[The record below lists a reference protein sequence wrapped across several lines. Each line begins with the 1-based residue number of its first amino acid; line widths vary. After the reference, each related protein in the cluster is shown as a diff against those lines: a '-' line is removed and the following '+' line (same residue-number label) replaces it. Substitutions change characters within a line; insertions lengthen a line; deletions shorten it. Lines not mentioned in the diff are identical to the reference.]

1 MIVSVET
8 EARASGLR
16 LLGNRRGSPRG
27 HIATRPFRTE
37 SFLLKVYYYNL
48 LLIIAAVVGKAS
60 TSCRERYIRPSV
72 CCWCRSSD
80 AGPGPETGRCLSWC
94 RGGVRRAPLTAS
106 AAECQ
111 VRGHVTTDESRSR
124 ATESGGCRLV
134 VCGGPHGRGRER
146 GGEEAGAPRADFPG
160 RPGGARRPPRRLPIA
175 AAPPGVPGERQRS
188 GRVGGLPGTG
198 EAPAAPQ
205 PGAATGASRREELS
219 CRAEVC
225 LQRAPPTCSSP
236 LPDAVFTVASCGS
249 PAARQTLLLF
259 LFVEHADP
267 FQSELGDFV
276 ASAETVQQNL
286 DPLLRY
292 NEEAVM
298 SAIHLLLDSA
308 LQDWLKA
315 QKAQARLR
323 SALPVILSSVA
334 SVVSSSACLDFRTSC
349 FRSMKVRDTQELV
362 ASVRQ
367 SLVRVTEARFLPSH
381 RSDHRRL
388 PPDVAADAAAPIRGH
403 REERGDEDE
412 AEEEDM
418 DAVLRSRSP
427 EEEVPPG
434 ELDGAGR
441 HWGTEARKPRRPG
454 ARRRASPPC
463 TAPDQS
469 RPSPSKRRPCPVA
482 PALQEDEV
490 LWLQGISSLPEW
502 E

>member
-1 MIVSVET
+1 M
-8 EARASGLR
+8 
-16 LLGNRRGSPRG
+16 
-27 HIATRPFRTE
+27 
-37 SFLLKVYYYNL
+37 
-48 LLIIAAVVGKAS
+48 
-60 TSCRERYIRPSV
+60 
-72 CCWCRSSD
+72 
-80 AGPGPETGRCLSWC
+80 
-94 RGGVRRAPLTAS
+94 
-106 AAECQ
+106 
-111 VRGHVTTDESRSR
+111 
-124 ATESGGCRLV
+124 
-134 VCGGPHGRGRER
+134 
-146 GGEEAGAPRADFPG
+146 
-160 RPGGARRPPRRLPIA
+160 
-175 AAPPGVPGERQRS
+175 
-188 GRVGGLPGTG
+188 
-198 EAPAAPQ
+198 
-205 PGAATGASRREELS
+205 GASRREELS

-236 LPDAVFTVASCGS
+236 WPDAVFSVAGRGS

-349 FRSMKVRDTQELV
+349 FRSMKVRDTKELV

-388 PPDVAADAAAPIRGH
+388 PPDVAADAAAPIQGH

-412 AEEEDM
+412 DEEEDM

-427 EEEVPPG
+427 EEVVPPG
-434 ELDGAGR
+434 ELDSELGGAGR
-441 HWGTEARKPRRPG
+441 RWGTEARKPRRPG
-454 ARRRASPPC
+454 ARRKASPPC
-463 TAPDQS
+463 PAPDQS
-469 RPSPSKRRPCPVA
+469 QPSPSKRRPCPVA